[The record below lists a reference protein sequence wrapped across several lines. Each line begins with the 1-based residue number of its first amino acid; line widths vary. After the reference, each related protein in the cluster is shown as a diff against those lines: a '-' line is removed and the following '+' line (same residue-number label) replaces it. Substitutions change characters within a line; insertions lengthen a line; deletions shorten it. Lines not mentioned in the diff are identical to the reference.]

1 VNLPRQLPQQRPTV
15 YVAASLLTALP
26 LNGHFVFTGSAMVL
40 TTAIKLRQPKRVPS
54 HFIDFDVIVL
64 VLFCL

>member
-1 VNLPRQLPQQRPTV
+1 V

-64 VLFCL
+64 VLFCLY